1 MATRRMISKEI
12 FGSDKFRELSPK
24 ARLLYVYIILYSDD
38 QGFNNEI
45 KKVMWETSSTN
56 RELKTLIDKGYVI
69 QFNSGVCLVA
79 HWLLMNKV
87 SPSRA
92 QESSFSKEME
102 NVIENE
108 DHVYTMIQQ
117 DADTVQTIRK
127 QIVDSLSETCQQ
139 NVNKV

>member
-1 MATRRMISKEI
+1 MISKEI

-56 RELKTLIDKGYVI
+56 RELKALIDKGYVI

-102 NVIENE
+102 SVIENE
-108 DHVYTMIQQ
+108 DHVYTLIQQ

>member
-127 QIVDSLSETCQQ
+127 QIIDSLSETCQQ

>member
-127 QIVDSLSETCQQ
+127 QIVDSLSETCRQ

>member
-139 NVNKV
+139 NVNKL